1 LPKLPDKEKI
11 SDDTKEH
18 PNGETSEENDPEPVT
33 AVATPS
39 SSVTSG
45 KMRTP
50 KRSRALVK
58 PTTLFESD
66 SWTETVVQT
75 TTDKSLAAE
84 QSEKNNIIKESE
96 IREKLLELSEDQ
108 QNAKE
113 RDMEKK
119 QVCASELCMNEES
132 TEKKLPYETTVD
144 TVSEMTVEMTV
155 EMAVNE
161 NSDDEFVLANEV
173 FSENRE
179 TPSCV
184 KIDVEETE
192 WEMTGFEMA
201 DVSETEELKRGENE
215 EMAKPE
221 NEEISGNVM
230 IETKEPKN
238 SNYETEDV
246 TVIEDLKQE
255 SHEMLID
262 DVDKLQQELKKI
274 PAEYEL
280 ENREIPVVCLPEK
293 PEQESPKTVEN
304 IVENEIPV
312 IKDLKP
318 AKQEESITNEVAT
331 DPYVKTINDL
341 LTLKSQ
347 QELAKLPLDLLLSCQ
362 EQLMTILSNTTTAIR
377 LKCESSQK

>member
-1 LPKLPDKEKI
+1 MPKLPDKEKI

-75 TTDKSLAAE
+75 ATDKSLAAE

-113 RDMEKK
+113 CDMEEK

-132 TEKKLPYETTVD
+132 TEKNLPHETTVD
-144 TVSEMTVEMTV
+144 TVPEMTVEMTPV
-155 EMAVNE
+155 LNE

-192 WEMTGFEMA
+192 WEMAGFEMA
-201 DVSETEELKRGENE
+201 DVSQTEEIKRRENE

-221 NEEISGNVM
+221 NQEISGNVM

-262 DVDKLQQELKKI
+262 DVGKLQQEIKKI

-280 ENREIPVVCLPEK
+280 ENQEISVVSLPEK

>member
-1 LPKLPDKEKI
+1 
-11 SDDTKEH
+11 
-18 PNGETSEENDPEPVT
+18 
-33 AVATPS
+33 
-39 SSVTSG
+39 
-45 KMRTP
+45 
-50 KRSRALVK
+50 
-58 PTTLFESD
+58 
-66 SWTETVVQT
+66 
-75 TTDKSLAAE
+75 
-84 QSEKNNIIKESE
+84 
-96 IREKLLELSEDQ
+96 
-108 QNAKE
+108 
-113 RDMEKK
+113 
-119 QVCASELCMNEES
+119 
-132 TEKKLPYETTVD
+132 
-144 TVSEMTVEMTV
+144 
-155 EMAVNE
+155 
-161 NSDDEFVLANEV
+161 
-173 FSENRE
+173 
-179 TPSCV
+179 
-184 KIDVEETE
+184 
-192 WEMTGFEMA
+192 MA
-201 DVSETEELKRGENE
+201 DVSQTEEIKRRENE

-221 NEEISGNVM
+221 NQEISGNVM

-262 DVDKLQQELKKI
+262 DVGKLQQELKKI

-280 ENREIPVVCLPEK
+280 ENQEISVVSLPEK